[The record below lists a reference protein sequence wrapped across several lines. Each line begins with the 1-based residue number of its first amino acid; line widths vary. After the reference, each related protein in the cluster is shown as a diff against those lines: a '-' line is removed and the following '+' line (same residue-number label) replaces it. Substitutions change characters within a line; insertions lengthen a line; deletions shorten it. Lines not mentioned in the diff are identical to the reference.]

1 MEVFVIL
8 LLFGPPGCGK
18 GTQAVY
24 LAERFHIPAISTGE
38 MFRAEC
44 KAGTELGKA
53 ACSILAR
60 GGLVSDELVNG
71 IVANRIARPDCK
83 EGFLLDGYPRTVPQA
98 IWFSALAARTRVAH
112 AGRDSPGRS
121 GRGPGH
127 AAYRAPPVSA
137 VHAHLQCDPAAA
149 EDRRCVRP
157 GRRRA
162 AHPRGRPRRCRPPRL
177 RAYDELTGPILKWF
191 GPSVV
196 RSVDGTRPADAV
208 ALAVERVV
216 LDAYCEVAVR

>member
-1 MEVFVIL
+1 MIL

-98 IWFSALAARTRVAH
+98 IWFSALLRDRGLPIPVVIHLDVPDEALVTRLTARRQCPQCKHIYNAVLQPPKVAGVCDVDGAALLTR
-112 AGRDSPGRS
+112 
-121 GRGPGH
+121 
-127 AAYRAPPVSA
+127 
-137 VHAHLQCDPAAA
+137 
-149 EDRRCVRP
+149 EDDREDVVRQ
-157 GRRRA
+157 
-162 AHPRGRPRRCRPPRL
+162 RL

-191 GPSVV
+191 GPTVV

-208 ALAVERVV
+208 ALTVERVV
-216 LDAYCEVAVR
+216 LDAYCEIAVR

>member
-1 MEVFVIL
+1 MIL

-98 IWFSALAARTRVAH
+98 IWFSALLRDRGLPMPIVIHLDVPDEALVTRLTARRQCPQCKHIYNALLQPPKVAGVCDADGAALLTRDDD
-112 AGRDSPGRS
+112 R
-121 GRGPGH
+121 
-127 AAYRAPPVSA
+127 
-137 VHAHLQCDPAAA
+137 
-149 EDRRCVRP
+149 EDVVRQ
-157 GRRRA
+157 
-162 AHPRGRPRRCRPPRL
+162 RL

-191 GPSVV
+191 GPTVV

-216 LDAYCEVAVR
+216 LDAYCEIATR

>member
-1 MEVFVIL
+1 VIL

-53 ACSILAR
+53 ACSILSR
-60 GGLVSDELVNG
+60 GGLVSDDLVNG

-98 IWFSALAARTRVAH
+98 IWFSALLR
-112 AGRDSPGRS
+112 
-121 GRGPGH
+121 
-127 AAYRAPPVSA
+127 
-137 VHAHLQCDPAAA
+137 
-149 EDRRCVRP
+149 DRRLPTPVVIHLDVPDEALVTRLTARRQCPQCKHIYNAVLQPPKVAGVCDADGAALLTREDDREDVVRQ
-157 GRRRA
+157 
-162 AHPRGRPRRCRPPRL
+162 RL

-208 ALAVERVV
+208 ALTVERVV
-216 LDAYCEVAVR
+216 LDAYCEIAAR

>member
-1 MEVFVIL
+1 VIL

-53 ACSILAR
+53 ACSILSR
-60 GGLVSDELVNG
+60 GGLVSDDLVNG

-98 IWFSALAARTRVAH
+98 IWFSALLR
-112 AGRDSPGRS
+112 
-121 GRGPGH
+121 
-127 AAYRAPPVSA
+127 
-137 VHAHLQCDPAAA
+137 
-149 EDRRCVRP
+149 DRRLPAPVVIHLDVPDEALVTRLTARRQCPRCKHIYNAVLQPPKVAGICDVDGAALFTREDDREDVVRQ
-157 GRRRA
+157 
-162 AHPRGRPRRCRPPRL
+162 RL

-196 RSVDGTRPADAV
+196 RSVDGTRSADAV
-208 ALAVERVV
+208 ALTVERVV
-216 LDAYCEVAVR
+216 LDAYCELAVR